1 MPRRK
6 RAQFLCPCCGIEF
19 RVKSDASGMVS
30 VECTEFIINPEFY
43 PDHWEETGTKGN
55 IRQEG
60 VPAGM
65 DAKKGGDREG
75 KD

>member
-1 MPRRK
+1 
-6 RAQFLCPCCGIEF
+6 
-19 RVKSDASGMVS
+19 MVS